1 MVTPTSPGVYSQ
13 EVDLTTGVP
22 AVSITTGG
30 MVGTFA
36 WGPCLELTEVNTGVQ
51 LNKLFGDPDSNTA
64 NSFFTAW
71 NFLQYSTD
79 LKVARSVGTNT
90 KNATANSNGQLIMNG
105 TDYFNN
111 VYPTTSTNS
120 WTARY
125 PGALGNSI
133 KVYVWA
139 NNAVWT
145 ANASNAADPLY
156 VFANQFNYAPNT
168 SPYVTQVTNGGIT
181 NDAMHVLVVDALGL
195 VTGTANAILEVW
207 PSLSRL
213 VNSLTP
219 NGVSN
224 YYKEF
229 IWQNSS
235 WVYNTGVP
243 AANTFGWG
251 MTIGAANGNNF
262 QTNSDPSVNVA
273 TFGGGSDGV
282 ITDANTVTAQT
293 LFSDPVKADIGLFM
307 LADGD
312 TTVTDNMMG
321 IISSLQSQGQ
331 AYFVA
336 FGSPPLANTLSPTG
350 PAAAILNY
358 ANGLSRSSYFVLDTG
373 WKYQYDQFNNVYRYV
388 PLNGDV
394 AGLCAR
400 TDNTNDPWWSPA
412 GPRRGQIQ
420 NCIKLAYN
428 PGLTDRNA
436 LYQSAINPVVTLK
449 NQGTLLYGDKT
460 FLNYPSVFDE
470 IGVRRLFIFL
480 EKTISLAAQADLF
493 EFNDSI
499 TQAAFVNLVTPVL
512 RQVQGRRGII
522 SFKVV
527 CDGTNNTS
535 DVINAQQFVGDIYV
549 IPNMSI
555 NYILLHFVAVD
566 NGVSFSTV
574 VGQPGT

>member
-13 EVDLTTGVP
+13 EIDLTTGVP

-30 MVGTFA
+30 MVGTFS
-36 WGPCLELTEVNTGVQ
+36 WGPCLELTEINTGVQ
-51 LNKLFGDPDSNTA
+51 LNKVFGDPDSNTA

-145 ANASNAADPLY
+145 ANASNVADPLY
-156 VFANQFNYAPNT
+156 TFANQFNYAPNT
-168 SPYVTQVTNGGIT
+168 SPYVTQVTNGSIT

-195 VTGTANAILEVW
+195 ITGTANSILEVW

-273 TFGGGSDGV
+273 TFGGGNDGV

-312 TTVTDNMMG
+312 ATVTDNMMG

-350 PAAAILNY
+350 PATAILNY
-358 ANGLSRSSYFVLDTG
+358 ANGLTRSSYFVLDTG

-428 PGLTDRNA
+428 PSLSDRNA

-480 EKTISLAAQADLF
+480 EKIISSAAQADLF

-512 RQVQGRRGII
+512 RQVQGRRGVI

-527 CDGTNNTS
+527 CDGTNNTP

-549 IPNMSI
+549 IPNQSI
-555 NYILLHFVAVD
+555 NFILLHFVAVD